1 MSNSITYGMDILI
14 SYFIEEVRF
23 FKELIFVYTDFNNPI
38 NNLTLTG
45 TEKGKKNWPNKE
57 PELSNYIK
65 NDPINYFNMDYMKN
79 MNIMFANIIL
89 NFDKI
94 LNNLMADSIRDYLK
108 TIRVPYLISLIGY
121 LCLCSAL
128 FLFIWLPFVNN
139 LNSIIYK
146 TKKMLS
152 IIPKEVLMSIGNIE
166 KLLDINK
173 NKVKNQKN
181 IKFRK

>member
-1 MSNSITYGMDILI
+1 MSNSTKYGMDILV

-23 FKELIFVYTDFNNPI
+23 FKELIFVYTDINSLI

-45 TEKGKKNWPNKE
+45 TEIGKKNWPNTE

-79 MNIMFANIIL
+79 MNIMFSNIIL
-89 NFDKI
+89 SFDRL
-94 LNNLMADSIRDYLK
+94 LNNLMDDCLK
-108 TIRVPYLISLIGY
+108 IFLKETRIPYLILLISY
-121 LCLCSAL
+121 LCLCCVL
-128 FLFIWLPFVNN
+128 FLFIWMPFVSN

-166 KLLDINK
+166 TLLDINK
-173 NKVKNQKN
+173 SNVNNQNN
-181 IKFRK
+181 IKFKK